1 MRKLLFLAASKLE
14 TAAKQLKTSSISRSR
29 IGRVLIDLLFLP
41 SDIIKIGSQYR
52 ATFGTYPN
60 IFRPKTFNEHLQ
72 RSKLFN
78 RKAIY
83 TDFADKIE
91 VRKYVAER
99 IGEKYLTNLIWTGT
113 NLLEARSIAL
123 PSAFIIKSNNGS
135 GTNIIV
141 RDLANF
147 DWDTAHH
154 TTQGWLK
161 HDHSISHAEWQ
172 YRWIKPKLLIEELL
186 VGKDGKVP
194 VDFKFWCFHGRVQLI
209 QIDFDRHS
217 NHSRSMHTRDFKTI
231 PLQIVYP
238 SYSGFIEKP
247 ACIDQM
253 IELAEKLA
261 GNENF
266 IRVDFYDVGGPIF
279 GELTLHHEAGLGK
292 FNPEFCDLKIGSL
305 YNNKTQPISLDTE
318 NSIFN
323 LRVALLTTEY
333 PTEMTF
339 AGGLASY
346 LRRVGQTLVQQGH
359 TVEVFCLS
367 HVDEVI
373 DDDGITVHRVKEN
386 THLSQKLSRMPI
398 LWRYA
403 GYIDAL
409 IPSLQLALRLR
420 RRHRMASFDIAQASN
435 YCACGV
441 VSAFFKTLPI
451 VTRVSSY
458 EPLWREGYQ
467 KQLTS
472 SQKQV
477 ERLEIM
483 QMRSSSA
490 AYAPSRLIAET
501 ITKSEGIE
509 VATIEPPF
517 FAPQYLDNTDIA
529 PDLGLPDEYAMF
541 FGSIGRLKGC
551 DRLLRILPN
560 ILIANPTLN
569 FIFAGTIKK
578 IDGVPFDE
586 VAREKLVD
594 FPGRVFVLPALK
606 PEQLFPLVSRARIVV
621 LPSRVD
627 NLPNACMEAM
637 SLGRVV
643 IGTHGASFDQLIDHG
658 QSGFLVSQ
666 DNNDELAETISTAWN
681 LDDKERARIGE
692 NARIALLRMTPERAG
707 KSLTDFFQNVIA
719 QPNGGLNHTH

>member
-1 MRKLLFLAASKLE
+1 M
-14 TAAKQLKTSSISRSR
+14 
-29 IGRVLIDLLFLP
+29 LIDLLFFP

-52 ATFGTYPN
+52 AIFGKFPN

-72 RSKLFN
+72 RSKIFN

-83 TDFADKIE
+83 TDFADKIK
-91 VRKYVAER
+91 VRKYVADK
-99 IGEKYLTNLIWTGT
+99 IGEKYLTNLIWSGT

-123 PSAFIIKSNNGS
+123 PRAFIIKSNNGS

-141 RDLANF
+141 RDLTNF
-147 DWDTAHH
+147 DWDAAQH

-172 YRWIKPKLLIEELL
+172 YRWIKPALLIEELL
-186 VGKDGKVP
+186 VGKDGAIPTDV
-194 VDFKFWCFHGRVQLI
+194 KFYCFHGRVELI
-209 QIDFDRHS
+209 QLHFDRFENHSKSIYSRQFEPLPFTHNFPEYSGNVSRPESLDEMITLAENLAGAEPFLRIDFYNSDS
-217 NHSRSMHTRDFKTI
+217 
-231 PLQIVYP
+231 PV
-238 SYSGFIEKP
+238 
-247 ACIDQM
+247 
-253 IELAEKLA
+253 
-261 GNENF
+261 
-266 IRVDFYDVGGPIF
+266 F
-279 GELTLHHEAGLGK
+279 GEITLHPVTGLGK
-292 FNPEFCDLKIGSL
+292 FNPPYWDRKLGAL
-305 YNNKTQPISLDTE
+305 YKRSDVADPSQSRLNNK
-318 NSIFN
+318 
-323 LRVALLTTEY
+323 LRVAFITTEY
-333 PTEMTF
+333 PTEKLF

-373 DDDGITVHRVKEN
+373 DDEGITVHRVKEN
-386 THLSQKLSRMPI
+386 TRLSQKLGRLPI

-403 GYIDAL
+403 GYIDVLVPA
-409 IPSLQLALRLR
+409 LQLTLRLR
-420 RRHRMASFDIAQASN
+420 RRHRTASFDIAQASN
-435 YCACGV
+435 YQACGV
-441 VSAFFKTLPI
+441 VSAFFKSLPI

-467 KQLTS
+467 KQLSS

-490 AYAPSRLIAET
+490 VYAPSRLIAET
-501 ITKSEGIE
+501 ITKSEGIK

-517 FAPQYLDNTDIA
+517 FPPQYPDNRDIA
-529 PDLGLPDEYAMF
+529 PDLGLPVDYAMF

-551 DRLLRILPN
+551 DRLLSIMPDILT
-560 ILIANPTLN
+560 ANPTLN

-578 IDGVPFDE
+578 LDGIPFDE
-586 VAREKLVD
+586 VAREKLVN

-666 DNNDELAETISTAWN
+666 DNNDELAKAISTAWN
-681 LDDKERARIGE
+681 LDDKERTLIGE
-692 NARIALLRMTPERAG
+692 NARTALLRMTPERAG
-707 KSLTDFFQNVIA
+707 RNLTDFFHNVR
-719 QPNGGLNHTH
+719 